1 MITYYGNST
10 VGTRTRRGGV
20 KVMQQ
25 FPPHVG
31 ASHRVVG
38 RDDGAVRAVG
48 PVGRPAR
55 PGEGGDNDPRSCLGS
70 LSVVSAKTP
79 TNRPSTLCV
88 RLELQSTNLLS

>member
-1 MITYYGNST
+1 M
-10 VGTRTRRGGV
+10 
-20 KVMQQ
+20 
-25 FPPHVG
+25 
-31 ASHRVVG
+31 VG
-38 RDDGAVRAVG
+38 RDDRAVRAVG

-88 RLELQSTNLLS
+88 RLELNLATCSPNQEGERPKNLTPHTNT